1 MADLAT
7 LQSRLA
13 DAETAYHKLVT
24 GTKTVE
30 IQHGEMRQKY
40 TETTMANLRA
50 YIEDLKSQIEAL
62 GGSDVGQR
70 RRMLEVNLGG
80 M

>member
-7 LQSRLA
+7 LQARLA
-13 DAETAYHKLVT
+13 EAEAAYHKLVT

-50 YIEDLKSQIEAL
+50 YIDELESKIEAL
-62 GGSDVGQR
+62 GGTEVGQR